1 MVKNK
6 ERGDCVGKNNKG
18 LPLIYGL
25 RVDLNK
31 NLEFQKINDFK
42 LDDGDKLVYADFNCS
57 FTCPQSFVFLKVK
70 DTKSFEHEEYRIEPR
85 MVTDIV
91 WLEPNY
97 TIKLVKVV
105 NKSNNVFFAF
115 IVFKHDN
122 GSKVIDSIIM
132 DTDNAI
138 NNDISK
144 IKYIFGDYGTI
155 ALYEDDYDD
164 VIKYIKTAFRRRVTI
179 YTAGDAID
187 FIRAAKLCK
196 IDNVAPFKCAKTLNK
211 FALFN
216 DGAFDYII
224 KDISIEDNMVDV
236 IRVDGIIR
244 TKMYMSDIKL
254 GNFHISE
261 DYRTV
266 EFYKAVDN
274 TGDTGITVAYDYE
287 NLADST
293 EKFIRDVY
301 CINVKTGNIKSG
313 CEDNITCIYDKL
325 GTVPLSDTN
334 ICRNTALIAYLCMHD
349 MTMHPTALALYAMYE
364 HVEEKKY
371 RDGR

>member
-1 MVKNK
+1 M
-6 ERGDCVGKNNKG
+6 GKNNKG

-31 NLEFQKINDFK
+31 NFEFQKINDFK
-42 LDDGDKLVYADFNCS
+42 LDDGDKLVYAGFNCS

-70 DTKSFEHEEYRIEPR
+70 DTKSFEHEDYRIEPR

-105 NKSNNVFFAF
+105 NKNNNVFFAF

-164 VIKYIKTAFRRRVTI
+164 VIKYIKTAFRRRITI
-179 YTAGDAID
+179 YTAKDSID

-224 KDISIEDNMVDV
+224 KDISIEDKMVDV
-236 IRVDGIIR
+236 VRVDGIIR
-244 TKMYMSDIKL
+244 TKMYLSDIKL

-274 TGDTGITVAYDYE
+274 TGDTGIVVAYDYE

-301 CINVKTGNIKSG
+301 CLNIVTGNITSN
-313 CEDNITCIYDKL
+313 CANDIACIYDKL
-325 GTVPLSDTN
+325 GTIPLSDTN
-334 ICRNTALIAYLCMHD
+334 ICRNTALIAYLCFHD
-349 MTMHPTALALYAMYE
+349 IRMELTALALYAMYE